1 MAVKDLTLQI
11 IPLKVLQWDAM
22 PAVHMTERSMHLFD
36 FAAYLEEGFTEVDYG
51 VEFNDRSDGSGAVTE
66 GFSGAFNGR
75 VITFSSPAVSGEST
89 FYFRLTA
96 QEVAHNHATNIYYSA
111 WTPIIVRDAIFAFAF
126 NNMVFS
132 FNGKAFVFHP

>member
-1 MAVKDLTLQI
+1 MA
-11 IPLKVLQWDAM
+11 
-22 PAVHMTERSMHLFD
+22 ERSLHLLD
-36 FAAYLEEGFTEVDYG
+36 FTAYIDEHFTEVDYG
-51 VEFNDRSDGSGAVTE
+51 VEFNNTADGTGAVPS

-96 QEVAHNHATNIYYSA
+96 QEVAFNHATNIYYSA
-111 WTPIIVRDAIFAFAF
+111 WTPIIVRDSILAFAF